1 LVRASLTAAKGVFMA
16 LIVHA
21 VAAEAI
27 TALGPIVNRIAA
39 RDRNLGAQLRR
50 AATSMVL
57 NIAEAEGSDAGNAR
71 ARLHTAAGST
81 REARAALTIAVA
93 WGYIAAADRDRVE
106 LLLDRTSA
114 MLHGLLRSP
123 R

>member
-1 LVRASLTAAKGVFMA
+1 MA
-16 LIVHA
+16 LIVRRVATEA
-21 VAAEAI
+21 VVE
-27 TALGPIVNRIAA
+27 LGPVIRRIAG
-39 RDRNLGAQLRR
+39 RDRNLADQLKR
-50 AATSMVL
+50 AATSIVL

-81 REARAALTIAVA
+81 RETRAALTIAVA
-93 WGYIAAADRDRVE
+93 WGYVAAADRDRVE

-114 MLHGLLRSP
+114 MLYGLLRSP

>member
-1 LVRASLTAAKGVFMA
+1 MA
-16 LIVHA
+16 LIVQT
-21 VAAEAI
+21 VAAETI
-27 TALGPIVNRIAA
+27 TALGPIVRKVGA
-39 RDRNLGAQLRR
+39 RDRNLGDQLRR
-50 AATSMVL
+50 AASSMLL

-81 REARAALTIAVA
+81 RETRAALTIAVA
-93 WGYIAAADRDRVE
+93 WGYLAAAERDRIE
-106 LLLDRTSA
+106 PLLDRTSA